1 MKTTLFSLVA
11 AFGLAA
17 FLPAQ
22 DAKPAPTAAE
32 LETKFKETLT
42 SCTMSGHSCTVKDGQ
57 LGPERADQ
65 YHIVSVE
72 KSGGDNWIINARM
85 KYGKQEIVVPIPVQ
99 VKWAGDTAVIIVD
112 DLRIPGAAGYS
123 NSAYTARVLIHGNTY
138 AGTWSG
144 GDHGGMLNGL
154 IGPDKTINPEAK

>member
-1 MKTTLFSLVA
+1 MKAALFSFLS
-11 AFGLAA
+11 LAA

-22 DAKPAPTAAE
+22 DAKPTPSAAE
-32 LETKFKETLT
+32 LEKKFKETLT
-42 SCTMSGHSCTVKDGQ
+42 ACTMSGHSCTVKEGQ

-72 KSGGDNWIINARM
+72 KTSGDNWTLNARM
-85 KYGKQEIVVPIPVQ
+85 KYGGQEIVVPIPVQ
-99 VKWAGDTAVIIVD
+99 VKWAGDTAVIIVN
-112 DLRIPGAAGYS
+112 DLRFPGAAGYS
-123 NSAYTARVLIHGNTY
+123 GTAYTARVLIHGNTY

-154 IGPDKTINPEAK
+154 IGPDKSINPEAK